1 MSSLN
6 NDSRQSL
13 RIGVVGGG
21 ISGIACASALHASG
35 VDVVVFDRG
44 KRLGGRMASRR
55 IRDSGLPYDGRVVD
69 LGASYFTASDP
80 RFVEVVRDW
89 IGRGLAR
96 EWTDKFA
103 VLDPGSDPVIKIGPM
118 RFGAAGGLRSLV
130 EDLAA
135 DLPNVLFPQE
145 VSSVERTST
154 GVMIDDVE
162 VDVAVLAMPDAQSR
176 DLLAATDPALG
187 ALTAPAWDPVLALV
201 AAYETRTW
209 GDLDGAFVNQSA
221 VLSFIADDG
230 RRRGDDAPVL
240 VAHSGSVLA
249 ARFLDD
255 PARAIPLMLAELR
268 SVMGLQVDPE
278 WVEIK
283 RWSLARPRKML
294 DGPYYFDGRIG
305 MCGDGWG
312 SVSRIETAWSSGDLL
327 GRRIAAALNPS
338 ISSLLTVA
346 TDEEN

>member
-1 MSSLN
+1 MTKHLGHPPKV
-6 NDSRQSL
+6 
-13 RIGVVGGG
+13 GVVGGG
-21 ISGIACASALHASG
+21 IAGIACASALHASG

-44 KRLGGRMASRR
+44 RLLGGRMASRR
-55 IRDSGLPYDGRVVD
+55 IRESGLPYDGRVVD
-69 LGASYFTASDP
+69 LGASYFTASDSA
-80 RFVEVVRDW
+80 FVEVVEDWVARD
-89 IGRGLAR
+89 LAHQ
-96 EWTDKFA
+96 WTDKFA
-103 VLDPGSDPVIKIGPM
+103 VLDPGTDPVIKIGPM

-130 EDLAA
+130 EDLAS

-154 GVMIDDVE
+154 GVLIDDVE
-162 VDVAVLAMPDAQSR
+162 VDVAVLAMPDAQLR
-176 DLLAATDPALG
+176 DILAADDPSLSAVR
-187 ALTAPAWDPVLALV
+187 ASAWDPVLALV
-201 AAYETRTW
+201 AAYPYRTW

-268 SVMGLQVDPE
+268 SVMGLQVDPD

-283 RWSLARPRKML
+283 RWSLARPRTMN
-294 DGPYYFDGRIG
+294 DAPFYFDGHVG
-305 MCGDGWG
+305 MCGDAWG
-312 SVSRIETAWSSGDLL
+312 SVSRIETAWISGDRL
-327 GRRIAAALNPS
+327 GRHIAASLNPS
-338 ISSLLTVA
+338 NSALRTVP
-346 TDEEN
+346 TDVEN

>member
-1 MSSLN
+1 MN

-145 VSSVERTST
+145 VSSVERSPT
-154 GVMIDDVE
+154 GVLIDDVE
-162 VDVAVLAMPDAQSR
+162 VDIAVLAMPDAQLR

-187 ALTAPAWDPVLALV
+187 ALTTPTWDPVLALV

-294 DGPYYFDGRIG
+294 DGPFYFDGRIG

-327 GRRIAAALNPS
+327 GRRIAVALNPS
-338 ISSLLTVA
+338 ISPLLTVA
-346 TDEEN
+346 TDAEN

>member
-1 MSSLN
+1 MTK
-6 NDSRQSL
+6 DQHRPT
-13 RIGVVGGG
+13 RVGVVGGG

-35 VDVVVFDRG
+35 IDVVVFDRG

-55 IRDSGLPYDGRVVD
+55 IRDSGLAYDGRVVD

-80 RFVEVVRDW
+80 RFVDVVRGW
-89 IGRGLAR
+89 TGRGLAR

-103 VLDPGSDPVIKIGPM
+103 VLDPGSDPVVKVGPM

-145 VSSVERTST
+145 VSSVERSPT
-154 GVMIDDVE
+154 GVLIDDVE
-162 VDVAVLAMPDAQSR
+162 VDIAVLAMPDAQLR

-187 ALTAPAWDPVLALV
+187 ALTTPTWDPVLALV

-294 DGPYYFDGRIG
+294 DGPFYFDGRIG

-327 GRRIAAALNPS
+327 GRRIAVALNPS
-338 ISSLLTVA
+338 ISPLLTVA